1 MHRDNG
7 VRCQKIKFT
16 LGCCLFV
23 LIIIATVE
31 QLELEQAHTLTHEQ
45 ITVCPLRTEAT
56 LLHNTVVA
64 ALYHAYLTSPLST
77 CVLPIIMHVRTHK
90 QHTPLTL

>member
-1 MHRDNG
+1 MPKDQ
-7 VRCQKIKFT
+7 VYT
-16 LGCCLFV
+16 WLL
-23 LIIIATVE
+23 LICTYATVG

-90 QHTPLTL
+90 QRTPLTL